1 MSDPLLAS
9 KNMELKIKCSRC
21 KKEFIK
27 VGDEFVEVDD
37 KKFCDN
43 CEFWSFVKHN
53 KKNKK

>member
-1 MSDPLLAS
+1 VSDPLLAS